1 MLKVDASTLIEENV
15 GSAADNLIL
24 FSTLTHL
31 VIIKL
36 IPITFIQ
43 SICSVMSSRELSLVI
58 RDSKQVIEWSIG
70 RHLTRDYE
78 LGHIQAI
85 DWEID
90 QGILLGVIT
99 TESLQVDY
107 QDRRHVVDLDL
118 LDSLLVVNTA
128 ITVPCISLGELFWSV
143 ELSEAVIDAYTF
155 RKLFT
160 WISLSGSLEL

>member
-1 MLKVDASTLIEENV
+1 MLKFDASTLIEENV
-15 GSAADNLIL
+15 GSTADNLIL

-58 RDSKQVIEWSIG
+58 RDSKQVIERSIG
-70 RHLTRDYE
+70 RHLARYYE

-85 DWEID
+85 DREID

-107 QDRRHVVDLDL
+107 
-118 LDSLLVVNTA
+118 
-128 ITVPCISLGELFWSV
+128 
-143 ELSEAVIDAYTF
+143 
-155 RKLFT
+155 
-160 WISLSGSLEL
+160 

>member
-58 RDSKQVIEWSIG
+58 RDSKQVIERSIG

-78 LGHIQAI
+78 FGHIQAI

-107 QDRRHVVDLDL
+107 EDRRHVVDLDL